1 MEGNE
6 AMETQQSELT
16 VVVGANQVCY
26 TVVVGLV
33 SLADLS
39 VSDPT
44 LNCLS
49 QCLLYFLPL
58 PLCNA
63 VLNFLDK
70 MLFHCSEFSLSIGK

>member
-49 QCLLYFLPL
+49 LVFPTFASVQRCPQ
-58 PLCNA
+58 
-63 VLNFLDK
+63 
-70 MLFHCSEFSLSIGK
+70 FS